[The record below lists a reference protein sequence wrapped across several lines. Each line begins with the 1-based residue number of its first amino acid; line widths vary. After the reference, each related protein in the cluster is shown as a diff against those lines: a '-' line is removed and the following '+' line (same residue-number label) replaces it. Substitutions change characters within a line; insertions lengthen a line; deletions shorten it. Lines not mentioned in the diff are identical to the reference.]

1 MSQDTTLVGVF
12 DDVDLAEKA
21 AQRLESAGIAPE
33 AMRIERN
40 TIADDRGRGQ
50 PRREVGREGGT
61 LRSFFVELFGI
72 GAGESDDEADY
83 PGHYAEAVRRGSS
96 VLVVHTATDQQMEI
110 VVDVLD
116 DCGAIDIDE
125 RVEQWRLS
133 RVHASRRAGRS
144 VLSQQVAAPSAALAA
159 DPTAAP
165 TAAPSVAAADRD
177 STSATRGVAS
187 RVRVH
192 RRFGATPV
200 ARNADAEVENA
211 TAADAVSQ
219 RPGRSGERRG
229 SVGTSGSGPRV
240 RIGYEGPERRSA
252 TPAAYTGIE
261 RRVAME

>member
-1 MSQDTTLVGVF
+1 MTHNTTLVGVF

-21 AQRLESAGIAPE
+21 AQRLEDAGIAPE

-40 TIADDRGRGQ
+40 TLADDRGRAQ

-72 GAGESDDEADY
+72 GAGESDDADY

-96 VLVVHTATDQQMEI
+96 VLVVHTATDRQMEI

-125 RVEQWRLS
+125 RVEQWRAAGYT
-133 RVHASRRAGRS
+133 RHDEQAGPYTVPIAS
-144 VLSQQVAAPSAALAA
+144 
-159 DPTAAP
+159 PTAAP
-165 TAAPSVAAADRD
+165 TAAPTVPAADQD

-187 RVRVH
+187 RRERVH
-192 RRFGATPV
+192 RDFSATPV
-200 ARNADAEVENA
+200 ERGVEAELENA
-211 TAADAVSQ
+211 MAADGVSQ
-219 RPGRSGERRG
+219 RPGRSSERRG

-240 RIGYEGPERRSA
+240 RIGYEGPERRSR
-252 TPAAYTGIE
+252 TPAAYSGIE

>member
-1 MSQDTTLVGVF
+1 MRQDTTLVGVF

-125 RVEQWRLS
+125 RVEQWRLTGYT
-133 RVHASRRAGRS
+133 RHDEQAGPY
-144 VLSQQVAAPSAALAA
+144 LATGAAPSAARAA
-159 DPTAAP
+159 DLTAAT

-200 ARNADAEVENA
+200 ARNVDAEVENA